1 MAVQTRQAQTP
12 FTTRGGSAR
21 KEGHRGLPLPIVF
34 FVLAASGWCQA
45 ALGADASISQDP
57 AYPDRPAAQQYAP
70 EREADIL
77 HLALDVTPNFA
88 RRSVAGSATWSF
100 RPLSRPLETLRLDAV
115 HLDIRKVTS
124 TATLAGWQTTDQQLV
139 ISFAAP
145 VPIGQEASVSVE
157 YAAEQPAKGL
167 YFRVPSNGYLPP
179 SDAHL
184 FTQGEAEEARYWYP
198 CYDAPND
205 KFTSEITCHTPR
217 DMVVLSNGVLVS
229 EAPDDPGGSTG
240 GSALKSTHW
249 RQDKPQS
256 NYLVS
261 LVAGHFDKLEDHHR
275 DVPLAFYTLPSE
287 SAEAPNSFRDTRDIM
302 AFYENEI
309 GLPFPWAKYAQ
320 VCVADFPFG
329 GMENTSLTTL
339 ADRTL
344 FPAGDGNVHTSR
356 SLVAH
361 EMAHQWFGDLV
372 TCKDWSQAWLNEGFA
387 TFYAHLYDEHR
398 DGRDTLLYGLYKD
411 ARTILDKPADTRPT
425 VTRQYEQPIGL
436 FNFHIYGKG
445 GWILHMLRDQLG
457 VDFYRRS
464 IKTYLERHAYGNV
477 GTEDLRAAIE
487 EVSGRSFDRFFDQ
500 WVYHGGQPV
509 LDAQYSWDE
518 KTRLAKITV
527 TQKQAHTFDGGLFQM
542 PLTLRF
548 GSKSGSRTDQVVQV
562 TRETE
567 DFYVALAAAPES
579 VRLDPDFT
587 LLADIRMNLP
597 APMLN
602 AQLANKDDM
611 VGRLLALRQL
621 AERTDDA
628 TIAKLKEVLRTDP
641 FYGVRIHAAE
651 ALYQVH
657 RPEALDALSDSREQ
671 PDSRAR
677 QAVFEALGKYYHPKA
692 CAALLESLA
701 GEKNELLQASI
712 LTALGGY
719 PQPDVQTALTG
730 YLDSRSFR
738 NRLVDAA
745 FQGLKDQD
753 DPASAGPVQN
763 CLQRRA
769 RDLTSTGYAAGLE
782 ALAALS
788 REQPGTREQTRFFL
802 ANQLNNPKL
811 AIKLAAIGA
820 LGTLRD
826 AAALPALRTF
836 LDLGK
841 DHQEQPAAEKA
852 TAEIRDN
859 HAGGAELKSIR
870 DEINAL
876 QKQNRELKEA
886 FEQFKQQ
893 SAAGESTGGKLPVRK
908 VVPVRRPV
916 AKPSP
921 AATNLP

>member
-1 MAVQTRQAQTP
+1 MAGT
-12 FTTRGGSAR
+12 
-21 KEGHRGLPLPIVF
+21 
-34 FVLAASGWCQA
+34 CQVT
-45 ALGADASISQDP
+45 LGAGESTAPDLV
-57 AYPDRPAAQQYAP
+57 YPDRPAAQHYAP

-77 HLALDVTPNFA
+77 HLALDVTPDFT
-88 RRSVAGSATWSF
+88 RRAVAGSATWSF
-100 RPLSRPLETLRLDAV
+100 RPISRPLETLRLDAV
-115 HLDIRKVTS
+115 HLDIRKVTAS
-124 TATLAGWQTTDQQLV
+124 IPVANWQTTDQQLV
-139 ISFAAP
+139 ITFATP
-145 VPIGQEASVSVE
+145 VPVGQEASVTIE

-229 EAPDDPGGSTG
+229 ETPDDPGGNTG
-240 GSALKSTHW
+240 GSAMKSTHW
-249 RQDKPQS
+249 RQDKPHA

-261 LVAGHFDKLEDHHR
+261 LVAGHFDKLEDVHR
-275 DVPLAFYTLPSE
+275 DVPLTFYTLPSE
-287 SAEAPNSFRDTRDIM
+287 SAEAPNSFRDTHDIM
-302 AFYENEI
+302 AFYEGEI
-309 GLPFPWAKYAQ
+309 GVPFPWAKYGQ

-339 ADRTL
+339 TDKTL
-344 FPAGDGNVHTSR
+344 FPAGDENVHTSQ

-372 TCKDWSQAWLNEGFA
+372 TCRDWSQAWLNEGFA
-387 TFYAHLYDEHR
+387 TYYAHLYDEHK

-411 ARTILDKPADTRPT
+411 ARSILDRPADTRPT
-425 VTRQYEQPIGL
+425 VTRQYDQPIGL

-445 GWILHMLRDQLG
+445 SWILHMLRSQLG
-457 VDFYRRS
+457 VDFYRWS

-477 GTEDLRAAIE
+477 GTEDLRAVIE

-518 KTRLAKITV
+518 KTRLARITV
-527 TQKQAHTFDGGLFQM
+527 TQKQPHTSDGGLFQL
-542 PLTLRF
+542 PLTLSF
-548 GSKSGSRTDQVVQV
+548 ESKSGSRTDKVVQV
-562 TRETE
+562 ARETE
-567 DFYVALAAAPES
+567 DFYVALTAAPDS

-587 LLADIRMNLP
+587 LLADIRVNLP
-597 APMLN
+597 TPMLH
-602 AQLANKDDM
+602 AQLANKGDM

-621 AERTDDA
+621 ADNTDDT
-628 TIAKLKEVLRTDP
+628 TIAKLKQALQTDS
-641 FYGVRIHAAE
+641 FYGVRINAAE

-657 RPEALDALSDSREQ
+657 RPEALDALIDSRKQ
-671 PDSRAR
+671 PDARAR
-677 QAVFEALGKYYHPKA
+677 QAVFEALGKYYHPRA

-788 REQPGTREQTRFFL
+788 REQPGNREQTRLFL

-811 AIKLAAIGA
+811 AIKLAAIRA

-826 AAALPALRTF
+826 DAALPALRTL

-841 DHQEQPAAEKA
+841 DHPEQAAAEKA
-852 TAEIRDN
+852 TADIRDN

-870 DEINAL
+870 DEINGL
-876 QKQNRELKEA
+876 QKQNKELKEA
-886 FEQFKQQ
+886 LEQFKQQ
-893 SAAGESTGGKLPVRK
+893 SGAKESAGDKRLVKKAVSVRK
-908 VVPVRRPV
+908 PV